1 MIRIPTPIPIQIHPL
16 FWLVC
21 LLIGF
26 LYSGMNLALM
36 FLWVVVIFVS
46 VLFHELGHALCAR
59 AFGQQSVITLM
70 AFGGVTQH
78 TGKDLSASKQFLIT
92 LMGPLF
98 GFILFAIFYSLAP
111 FVPET
116 SEYLSYFVRV
126 MVIINL
132 LWSVIN
138 LFPILPMDGGQLVRI
153 VLEKFFQIKGLK
165 AAVIISIVF
174 SVVIG
179 GLSLVFGQ
187 WILAMLFFFFAFQS
201 FALYSQVRP
210 LRQQDTNVDIVD
222 KFQEAQKK
230 LIAKDQQGAKK
241 DLEEI
246 RQNAKEGVL
255 YLQSTE
261 MLVSI
266 LKNEGDYKQAYELLQ
281 SIKDTLSFEGKIL
294 LQELAYHEKNYQE
307 ALKAGRESFEEFPN
321 AEVAFKNSAC
331 CAYLNKASDA
341 IGWFES
347 AIEYGLKEPLKAVE
361 RSEFDSIR
369 DTKEFQAFVATLQK

>member
-36 FLWVVVIFVS
+36 LLWVVVIFVS
-46 VLFHELGHALCAR
+46 VLFHELGHALCAK
-59 AFGQQSVITLM
+59 AFGQQAVITLM

-98 GFILFAIFYSLAP
+98 GFILFVIFYSLAP

-116 SEYLSYFVRV
+116 AAYMTYFVRV

-165 AAVIISIVF
+165 AA
-174 SVVIG
+174 
-179 GLSLVFGQ
+179 LH
-187 WILAMLFFFFAFQS
+187 
-201 FALYSQVRP
+201 P
-210 LRQQDTNVDIVD
+210 
-222 KFQEAQKK
+222 
-230 LIAKDQQGAKK
+230 
-241 DLEEI
+241 
-246 RQNAKEGVL
+246 
-255 YLQSTE
+255 
-261 MLVSI
+261 
-266 LKNEGDYKQAYELLQ
+266 
-281 SIKDTLSFEGKIL
+281 
-294 LQELAYHEKNYQE
+294 
-307 ALKAGRESFEEFPN
+307 
-321 AEVAFKNSAC
+321 
-331 CAYLNKASDA
+331 
-341 IGWFES
+341 
-347 AIEYGLKEPLKAVE
+347 
-361 RSEFDSIR
+361 
-369 DTKEFQAFVATLQK
+369 